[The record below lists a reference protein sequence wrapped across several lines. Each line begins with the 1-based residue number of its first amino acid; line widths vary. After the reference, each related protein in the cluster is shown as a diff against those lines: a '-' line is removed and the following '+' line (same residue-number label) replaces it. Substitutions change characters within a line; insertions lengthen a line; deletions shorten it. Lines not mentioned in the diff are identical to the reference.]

1 MRKYLP
7 IVVALVIAALA
18 TLSSAQST
26 PTLDLTY
33 TVVAPDL
40 QDMEL
45 FLAHD
50 QGIFAKDGVKVNI
63 NFVSGD
69 NRGLQA
75 LISGK
80 TDIAYI
86 TNTLAYKAMETG
98 AKIKIIANT
107 DPVSD
112 YVIVAKPSLKSLAD
126 LQGHVVGI
134 STVGGIAQLLPQA
147 AMNLHGYDPS
157 KVTWVSVG
165 GSSARAQAL
174 VSGKID
180 AALVHALQAKELIKK
195 NPQIHIIS
203 NLAEQLPN
211 YQFVCYVARDSTI
224 KQKPQALQAFVKGL
238 IQGKRLMMSN
248 KQLTLQD
255 YYKYYPNA
263 DKAIVSDIYDFLKPG
278 QMPGENGGMLKKNFQ
293 FTVKTLMEGGILK
306 KPLSFDQ
313 AYDTSFTNNA
323 IQQLGTVNAGSN

>member
-1 MRKYLP
+1 MRKFML
-7 IVVALVIAALA
+7 IAVAVVASVL
-18 TLSSAQST
+18 TTFSSAQSI
-26 PTLDLTY
+26 PTLNLTY

-50 QGIFAKDGVKVNI
+50 EGIFAKDGVKVNI
-63 NFVSGD
+63 DFANGD
-69 NRGLQA
+69 NLGLQA

-86 TNTLAYKAMETG
+86 TNTLAYTAMENG

-112 YVIVAKPSLKSLAD
+112 YVIVAKPSLKTLAD
-126 LQGHVVGI
+126 LEGHVVGI

-174 VSGKID
+174 ISGKVD
-180 AALVHALQAKELIKK
+180 AVLVHALQAQELIKS
-195 NPQIHIIS
+195 NPQIHIIA

-211 YQFVCYVARDSTI
+211 YQFVCYAVRDSTI
-224 KQKPQALQAFVKGL
+224 QQKPEALQAFVKGL

-248 KQLTLQD
+248 KQLTLTD
-255 YYKYYPNA
+255 YYKYYPHA
-263 DKAIVSDIYDFLKPG
+263 DHAIVSSIYDFLKPG
-278 QMPGENGGMLKKNFQ
+278 QMAGEDGGMLQKNFE

-306 KPLSFDQ
+306 KSLSFDQ
-313 AYDTSFTNNA
+313 AYDTSFTDKA
-323 IQQLGTVNAGSN
+323 IQELGTVSTGSN